1 METYRRLVE
10 ILPGPIYVHCDAGS
24 RASAISVLA
33 EGMGDTADA
42 RLLEAARQGIAVPGR
57 DIEAFVRRHFGIG

>member
-42 RLLEAARQGIAVPGR
+42 RLLEAARQGIVPGR
-57 DIEAFVRRHFGIG
+57 DIEAFVWRHFGIG